1 MCVHTDVY
9 LCIVY
14 IHTNICTYVYKQMT
28 LGAFNAAPA
37 PLYVH
42 RVRCN
47 KICSC
52 TVNKESAVNYGN
64 HCKCFLYG
72 S

>member
-1 MCVHTDVY
+1 
-9 LCIVY
+9 
-14 IHTNICTYVYKQMT
+14 MT